1 MKIVTAATD
10 VQWDELINTKSKI
23 DWERVPD
30 STYFIKFDNA
40 DAYFYLKDNIVI
52 PDFALLK
59 KPVFI
64 NAVIHTLA
72 EIKAPVN
79 VVRLNGWPTFLQ
91 RPVWEVAGIL
101 DENMITRFQNQGIK
115 LNIVGDDPGFI
126 SARIIAMIINEA
138 YFTVTDNISSKKE
151 IDTAMKL
158 GTSYPYGPFEW
169 VELIGKQYILELLQ
183 KLNATDARYQPA
195 ALLIKEIKENK

>member
-10 VQWDELINTKSKI
+10 EQWNELMNTKSKI

-30 STYFIKFDNA
+30 STYFIQFNNA
-40 DAYFYLKDNIVI
+40 DAYFSLKDNIII

-64 NAVIHTLA
+64 NAVIQTLA

-91 RPVWEVAGIL
+91 RPVWEIAGIL
-101 DENMITRFQNQGIK
+101 DEIIITRFQNQGIK
-115 LNIVGDDPGFI
+115 FNIMGDEPGFI

-169 VELIGKQYILELLQ
+169 VELIGKQFILELLQ
-183 KLNATDARYQPA
+183 KLNTTDARYQPA
-195 ALLIKEIKENK
+195 ALLIKEVKENK